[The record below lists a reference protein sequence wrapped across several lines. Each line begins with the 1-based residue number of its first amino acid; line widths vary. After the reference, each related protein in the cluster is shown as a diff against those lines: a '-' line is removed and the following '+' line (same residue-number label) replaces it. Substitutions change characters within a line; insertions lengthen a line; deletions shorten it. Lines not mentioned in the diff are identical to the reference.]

1 MLRACRKEQEG
12 VTIDVRGNPGVED
25 VIDIREAKHFMKE
38 SVANNAQCPQKSQG
52 LLEKC
57 PWNLVKLGSHW

>member
-1 MLRACRKEQEG
+1 M
-12 VTIDVRGNPGVED
+12 TIDVRGNPGIED

-38 SVANNAQCPQKSQG
+38 GVANNARCPQKSQG

>member
-1 MLRACRKEQEG
+1 M
-12 VTIDVRGNPGVED
+12 TIDVRGNPGVED

-38 SVANNAQCPQKSQG
+38 GVANNAQCPQK
-52 LLEKC
+52 KC

>member
-1 MLRACRKEQEG
+1 M
-12 VTIDVRGNPGVED
+12 TIDVRGNPGVED

-38 SVANNAQCPQKSQG
+38 GVANNAQCPQKSQR